1 MEVINISDFYN
12 PNFRHHHIM
21 DAVSRHCNSP
31 YTEEEIV
38 IICGDNPAFECY
50 WEDMTYPKVIYVDK
64 LRVRGSASLKII
76 FPDLVKVGDFTCDM
90 HKIVEFGKIRRIG
103 FFYDMSQILRKKRPI
118 PPLICEKIGNKLYNF
133 TSTKGSWDIMV
144 DNYD

>member
-1 MEVINISDFYN
+1 MEVINISDFIT

-21 DAVSRHCNSP
+21 DAISLHCNNTPSN
-31 YTEEEIV
+31 EIA
-38 IICGDNPAFECY
+38 ILCGNNPAFDCY
-50 WEDMTYPKVIYVDK
+50 WEDMTYPKVIYIDK
-64 LRVRGSASLKII
+64 LYVRGSASLKII
-76 FPDLVKVGDFTCDM
+76 FPDLVKVDDFTCDL
-90 HKIVEFGKIRRIG
+90 HKIVEFGKIRKIG
-103 FFYDMSQILRKKRPI
+103 FFHDMSQILRKKRPI